1 MPTWTFRRY
10 VTDRNVDPVKAWY
23 EAQDA
28 AVRSAFDTSLLIL
41 RATPDWT
48 RKKRVKELTGK
59 HQGLTEIIINIP
71 VKRGIRRR
79 LRPVGIWRPGHGEF
93 ILLMGCEKRIRGS
106 VYIPPRAF
114 DIAMGYKAAFDT
126 GRGSLRDHDI

>member
-1 MPTWTFRRY
+1 MSTWTFRRY
-10 VTDRNVDPVKAWY
+10 VTDRNNDPVKDWY

-28 AVRSAFDTSLLIL
+28 IVRSAFDTSLLIL

-48 RKKRVKELTGK
+48 RKKRVKNLTGM

-79 LRPVGIWRPGHGEF
+79 LRPVGIWRPEHDDF
-93 ILLMGCEKRIRGS
+93 ILLMGCEKRCVARFTFRHAPSI
-106 VYIPPRAF
+106 
-114 DIAMGYKAAFDT
+114 
-126 GRGSLRDHDI
+126 